1 MDIFNDFTTFITLIY
16 LKQLCLQVTC
26 QLHQQAAHYPWITLL
41 TTLTLHRK
49 YVKITFSQVKI
60 LKIFGNSGLGSSYF

>member
-41 TTLTLHRK
+41 TTLTLHYTEICK
-49 YVKITFSQVKI
+49 NNISQVKI
-60 LKIFGNSGLGSSYF
+60 LKISGNTS